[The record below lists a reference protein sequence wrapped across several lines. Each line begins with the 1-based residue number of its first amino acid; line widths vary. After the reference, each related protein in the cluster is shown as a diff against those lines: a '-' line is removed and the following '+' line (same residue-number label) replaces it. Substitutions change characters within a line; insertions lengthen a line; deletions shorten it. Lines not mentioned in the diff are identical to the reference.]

1 MQRTRKHANFAAS
14 LRECA
19 SLGSLVD
26 LSVADSVDDEDVD
39 IEIERI
45 GGVHESSI
53 FELSNGLT
61 GCMLEA
67 GLTNQAKRRKYPREI
82 HLRLPWIDLRVDWV
96 VHSDFYRFPG
106 KDSLELPRDQVLNH
120 VVLAPSGLEPQR
132 FHEGWFVAIGGPMP
146 KTLRHGQWV
155 NATLAIIT
163 SDHVECSAT
172 FSLWTDRLETRP
184 ERAARKCDLFGEP
197 VGHDIDPLVAAR
209 AEARRG
215 E

>member
-1 MQRTRKHANFAAS
+1 MQRIRKHENFAAS

-19 SLGSLVD
+19 ALGSLVD
-26 LSVADSVDDEDVD
+26 LSVADSVDEDVD
-39 IEIERI
+39 VEIERI
-45 GGVHESSI
+45 GGIHESSI

-61 GCMLEA
+61 GYMVEA
-67 GLTNQAKRRKYPREI
+67 GVTNQAKRRIYCREV
-82 HLRLPWIDLRVDWV
+82 HLRLPWTDLRLDWEV
-96 VHSDFYRFPG
+96 ADSDFYRFPG
-106 KDSLELPRDQVLNH
+106 KGSLELPRDQILNH

-146 KTLRHGQWV
+146 KTLRHGRMV
-155 NATLAIIT
+155 DATLAIIT

-172 FSLWTDRLETRP
+172 FSLWTERLETRP
-184 ERAARKCDLFGEP
+184 THAERKYDLFGEP
-197 VGHDIDPLVAAR
+197 VGHHIGPLVAAR